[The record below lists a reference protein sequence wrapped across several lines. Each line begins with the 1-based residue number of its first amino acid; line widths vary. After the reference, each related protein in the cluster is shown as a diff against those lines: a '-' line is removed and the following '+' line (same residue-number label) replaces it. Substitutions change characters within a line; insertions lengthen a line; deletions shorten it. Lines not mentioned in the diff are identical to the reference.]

1 MQSEPKRAATALDKL
16 LARYRTDILRIA
28 AEYGAENVRVFGSMA
43 RGDDR
48 PDSDLD
54 LLVVFRPGRSLLDH
68 CGLMLDLQDLLGRKV
83 DVTSERALHWYI
95 RDQVIEEAVA
105 I

>member
-1 MQSEPKRAATALDKL
+1 MSDRSKRPGLDRL
-16 LARYRTDILRIA
+16 LAEHRNAILRISA
-28 AEYGAENVRVFGSMA
+28 SHGAENVRVFGSMA

-54 LLVVFRPGRSLLDH
+54 LLVVFQSGRTLIDH
-68 CGLMLDLQDLLGRKV
+68 SGLILDLQDLLGRKV

-95 RDQVIEEAVA
+95 RDQVLQEAVA